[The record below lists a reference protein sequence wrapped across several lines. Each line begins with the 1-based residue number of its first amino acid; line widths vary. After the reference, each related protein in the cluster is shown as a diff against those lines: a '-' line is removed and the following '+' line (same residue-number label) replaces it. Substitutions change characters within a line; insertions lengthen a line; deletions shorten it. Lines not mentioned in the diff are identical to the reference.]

1 MSKRRG
7 AFDETATNVT
17 VLPDPPT
24 VSFPR
29 RKDQLS
35 QGPVAAQSIDP
46 ADNDATPDDQR
57 PRSTQ
62 ATTRASRT
70 QSAARRART
79 NRYPDAAIAPDL
91 AQRVRELAIAEK
103 AVDPINCRSH
113 GTIILQ
119 AIEAHAEAIQDAFRP
134 QVPTTSTG
142 LFNYTDTS
150 VTRQRRRHGQV
161 KPVKIVLSGV
171 LKSDARKLDE
181 LVKVWGT
188 GNRSALV
195 ETALRL
201 YFDQLDAKN

>member
-17 VLPDPPT
+17 VLPDPPA

-29 RKDQLS
+29 RQDQLS
-35 QGPVAAQSIDP
+35 QQPIGTQPAAMMES
-46 ADNDATPDDQR
+46 AATTSSER
-57 PRSTQ
+57 TRSAQ
-62 ATTRASRT
+62 ATTRASRK
-70 QSAARRART
+70 QSARTRA

-103 AVDPINCRSH
+103 AADPVNCRSH

-134 QVPTTSTG
+134 QVPTATSG
-142 LFNYTDTS
+142 LFSYTDAS
-150 VTRQRRRHGQV
+150 VARQRRRHGQV

-171 LKSDARKLDE
+171 LKSDAQKLDD
-181 LVKVWGT
+181 LVRVWGT

-201 YFDQLDAKN
+201 YFNQLDAED